1 MVIAI
6 SQSSKL
12 IDRETMDEK
21 AKRTKYI
28 RALERFMLKI
38 LPTLKNDKLSNEEFI
53 TRIASSYKFMK
64 DIEKQ
69 RLDSSYLRQ
78 IEDIV
83 QKLLD
88 NCNGEI
94 ADLNELQKNLIKEW
108 NLAKKSKNKATY
120 KKEKHKN
127 INLLPRNFQE
137 IKKT

>member
-94 ADLNELQKNLIKEW
+94 ADLNELQTTLIKEW
-108 NLAKKSKNKATY
+108 NLAQKSKNKATY

-127 INLLPRNFQE
+127 RSLDDGY
-137 IKKT
+137 